1 MNRFFYFGVLFSS
14 LVLFSSCSKGSDVDV
29 VETSFPETAEIYLL
43 NNLDPG
49 FVYPENLQYLSSRE
63 VKSSVCLDI
72 NEHIDVSITRPSVPA
87 IVDPSNPTA
96 TPNTQGPQNGVIEWL
111 NDADIDKPL
120 RAHTCHSEQIN
131 TLFAGDFESGGISS
145 DQGFDVSKISEGEF
159 KLPFYNV
166 CVEVENV
173 GSSSGLV
180 LRECDKN
187 PKQQFVFEDDG
198 KIKQVN
204 DLSLCLTTSADYGW
218 YGGGYKPIYIVR
230 DLFMSACNPAFSER
244 QSWGLRSAN

>member
-1 MNRFFYFGVLFSS
+1 MNRFFYFCVLIF
-14 LVLFSSCSKGSDVDV
+14 FSSCSKGSDVDA
-29 VETSFPETAEIYLL
+29 VEMSFPETAEIYLL

-72 NEHIDVSITRPSVPA
+72 NAHIDVSITRPSVPA

-96 TPNTQGPQNGVIEWL
+96 TPNTQASQN
-111 NDADIDKPL
+111 NDAGLDKPL

-145 DQGFDVSKISEGEF
+145 DQGFDVSKISKGEF

-166 CVEVENV
+166 CMEVENV
-173 GSSSGLV
+173 GSSSGLI

-244 QSWGLRSAN
+244 QSWGLRLDN

>member
-1 MNRFFYFGVLFSS
+1 MNRLFYFCILIF
-14 LVLFSSCSKGSDVDV
+14 FSSCSKGSDVV
-29 VETSFPETAEIYLL
+29 VAEAGNPETAEIYLL

-72 NEHIDVSITRPSVPA
+72 NAHIDVSITRPSVPA

-96 TPNTQGPQNGVIEWL
+96 TPNTQASQN
-111 NDADIDKPL
+111 NDAGLDKPL

-145 DQGFDVSKISEGEF
+145 DQGFDVSKISKGEF

-166 CVEVENV
+166 CMEVENV

-244 QSWGLRSAN
+244 QSWGLRLDN

>member
-1 MNRFFYFGVLFSS
+1 M
-14 LVLFSSCSKGSDVDV
+14 DV
-29 VETSFPETAEIYLL
+29 VEMSFPETAEIYLL

-49 FVYPENLQYLSSRE
+49 FVYPEELQYMSSRE
-63 VKSSVCLDI
+63 VKGSVCLDI
-72 NEHIDVSITRPSVPA
+72 NAHIDVSITRPSVPA
-87 IVDPSNPTA
+87 IVDPSNPA
-96 TPNTQGPQNGVIEWL
+96 AITPNTPASQNNDGGL
-111 NDADIDKPL
+111 NKPL
-120 RAHTCHSEQIN
+120 RAHTCHSEQIGK
-131 TLFAGDFESGGISS
+131 LLGGDFESGGVSS
-145 DQGFDVSKISEGEF
+145 DQGFDVSKISTGEF

-166 CVEVENV
+166 CMEVENV

-198 KIKQVN
+198 KIKQVS

-244 QSWGLRSAN
+244 QSWGLRSVN

>member
-1 MNRFFYFGVLFSS
+1 MNRFFYFCVLISS
-14 LVLFSSCSKGSDVDV
+14 LILISSRSKGSDVDV
-29 VETSFPETAEIYLL
+29 VEMSFPETAEIYLL

-72 NEHIDVSITRPSVPA
+72 NAHIDVSITRPSVPA

-96 TPNTQGPQNGVIEWL
+96 TPNTQASQN
-111 NDADIDKPL
+111 NDAGLDKPL
-120 RAHTCHSEQIN
+120 RGHTCHSEQIN

-145 DQGFDVSKISEGEF
+145 DQGFDVSKISKGEF

-166 CVEVENV
+166 CMEVENV

-187 PKQQFVFEDDG
+187 PKQQFVFEVDG

-204 DLSLCLTTSADYGW
+204 DLSLCLTTSADYAW
-218 YGGGYKPIYIVR
+218 YGGGKCGV
-230 DLFMSACNPAFSER
+230 FFSFNF
-244 QSWGLRSAN
+244 A

>member
-1 MNRFFYFGVLFSS
+1 MNRLFYFCILIF
-14 LVLFSSCSKGSDVDV
+14 FSSCSKGSDVDA
-29 VETSFPETAEIYLL
+29 VEMSFPETAEIYLL

-72 NEHIDVSITRPSVPA
+72 NAHIDVSITRPSVPA

-96 TPNTQGPQNGVIEWL
+96 TPNTQASQN
-111 NDADIDKPL
+111 NDAGLDKPL

-145 DQGFDVSKISEGEF
+145 DQGFDVSKISKGEF

-166 CVEVENV
+166 CMEVENV

-244 QSWGLRSAN
+244 QSWGIRSAN